1 MAMKSMGILKLIE
14 QPNGMDNMIKVIKEF
29 HKERTARR
37 HIAELNVLANIW
49 KTSLK
54 QDNSFITLNN
64 EVKEKLIIK
73 PNYLIAV

>member
-1 MAMKSMGILKLIE
+1 MGILKLIE
-14 QPNGMDNMIKVIKEF
+14 QPNGVDNMIKVIKEF

-37 HIAELNVLANIW
+37 HIAELNLLANIW

-64 EVKEKLIIK
+64 EIKEKLIIK
-73 PNYLIAV
+73 TNYLIAV